1 MKIVI
6 NKCFGG
12 FGLSELGDIEYL
24 TRSGKDMTSW
34 EVERTDPILISM
46 IEEDSETYSGQSA
59 KLVVVEIP
67 DNVDWHISDYDGR
80 EHIAEKH
87 RTWG

>member
-1 MKIVI
+1 
-6 NKCFGG
+6 
-12 FGLSELGDIEYL
+12 
-24 TRSGKDMTSW
+24 MTSW

-59 KLVVVEIP
+59 RLVVVEIP
-67 DNVDWHISDYDGR
+67 DDVDWHISDYDGR

-87 RTWG
+87 RSWA

>member
-1 MKIVI
+1 M
-6 NKCFGG
+6 N
-12 FGLSELGDIEYL
+12 
-24 TRSGKDMTSW
+24 SW

-46 IEEDSETYSGQSA
+46 IEEDSEKYSGQSA
-59 KLVVVEIP
+59 RLVVVEIP
-67 DNVDWHISDYDGR
+67 DDVDWHISDYDGR